1 MREKDKQELFNTI
14 EDTLK
19 YYIAQYEEA
28 QDDETKLSDL
38 ADRLVEFSDFIWDIR
53 QHLRFYNHKVDMIK
67 AKTTKSWHKAFEDKV
82 EREKI
87 VADLM
92 SRLHNGD
99 GFELS
104 KNVGVE
110 QIYFSNFDH
119 NSNIKSIKEQI
130 LTDIESYFND
140 IIQ

>member
-1 MREKDKQELFNTI
+1 MEEGQLKQDFFITKDGFINIKLKVNT
-14 EDTLK
+14 
-19 YYIAQYEEA
+19 
-28 QDDETKLSDL
+28 
-38 ADRLVEFSDFIWDIR
+38 
-53 QHLRFYNHKVDMIK
+53 
-67 AKTTKSWHKAFEDKV
+67 EDKV